1 MQKTINRIFGVLVVF
16 SLVGCQ
22 KNEVKNTQ
30 NSSDSL
36 VINEVSDT
44 AKTATNSTETKVPA
58 TYKKFSGAWFEVEYP
73 ETFSADNSLKSYTN
87 SEGFDSAVFT
97 SPDGKVQFY
106 IFSPQWSGKP
116 TDIKVMPGERIK
128 ETSEEKKNGLF
139 VKRYTVEANDG
150 SYSRAYEETSENVSH
165 TNKVFGIKYASKAD
179 LKRYREEYLHF
190 KNSLI
195 QFAD

>member
-106 IFSPQWSGKP
+106 IFSPQWSGEP

-139 VKRYTVEANDG
+139 VKR
-150 SYSRAYEETSENVSH
+150 
-165 TNKVFGIKYASKAD
+165 
-179 LKRYREEYLHF
+179 
-190 KNSLI
+190 
-195 QFAD
+195 